1 MPNKMIKKNILASG
15 LMVVLLLGSANLA
28 SAGSQGTWGSRSRE
42 PRERVG
48 IEKLLALL
56 DSDRFRSYLGLEG
69 PQVERLRQIA
79 LEIEKAN
86 VKIRAEIEARNIE
99 LREALR
105 ADKPDRDEILKKVQ
119 EVSDLRGAMMKQ
131 DVEAILAAK
140 SVLTPEQQRKVMFI
154 IENRG
159 EGGPAGEGR
168 GGAHAKPLTR
178 PGESPQ
184 PTPPHP
190 DEPPVQ

>member
-1 MPNKMIKKNILASG
+1 MIKKGILASS
-15 LMVVLLLGSANLA
+15 LIVALFLSLANLA
-28 SAGSQGTWGSRSRE
+28 SAGCQGTWGSPSRE

-56 DSDRFRSYLGLEG
+56 DSDRFRSHLGLEG

-86 VKIRAEIEARNIE
+86 VKIRAEIEVRNIE

-105 ADKPDRDEILKKVQ
+105 ADKPDRDEILRKVQ
-119 EVSDLRGAMMKQ
+119 EVSDLRGGMMKQ

-140 SVLTPEQQRKVMFI
+140 SVLTSEQQKKVMFI
-154 IENRG
+154 IEDRKA
-159 EGGPAGEGR
+159 GGPYGEGR

-178 PGESPQ
+178 PGESPR
-184 PTPPHP
+184 PAPPHP

>member
-1 MPNKMIKKNILASG
+1 MIKKGTLASS
-15 LMVVLLLGSANLA
+15 LIVALFLSLANLA
-28 SAGSQGTWGSRSRE
+28 SAGCQGTWGSPSRE

-56 DSDRFRSYLGLEG
+56 DSDRFRSHLGLEG

-86 VKIRAEIEARNIE
+86 VKIRAEIEVRNIE

-105 ADKPDRDEILKKVQ
+105 ADKPDRDEILRKVQ
-119 EVSDLRGAMMKQ
+119 EVSDLRGGMMKQ

-140 SVLTPEQQRKVMFI
+140 SVLTSEQQKKVMFI
-154 IENRG
+154 IEDRKA
-159 EGGPAGEGR
+159 GGPYGEGR

-178 PGESPQ
+178 PGESPR
-184 PTPPHP
+184 PAPPHP

>member
-1 MPNKMIKKNILASG
+1 MKKKRILASS
-15 LMVVLLLGSANLA
+15 LMVALSLSLGNFA
-28 SAGSQGTWGSRSRE
+28 SAGGQGTWGSRSGE

-79 LEIEKAN
+79 LEMEKAN
-86 VKIRAEIEARNIE
+86 VKTRAEIEVRSIE

-119 EVSDLRGAMMKQ
+119 EISDLRGGMMKQ

-140 SVLTPEQQRKVMFI
+140 SVLTPEQQRKVMFL
-154 IENRG
+154 IENRE

-168 GGAHAKPLTR
+168 GGAHAKPLTKPR
-178 PGESPQ
+178 ESPQ
-184 PTPPHP
+184 PAPPHP